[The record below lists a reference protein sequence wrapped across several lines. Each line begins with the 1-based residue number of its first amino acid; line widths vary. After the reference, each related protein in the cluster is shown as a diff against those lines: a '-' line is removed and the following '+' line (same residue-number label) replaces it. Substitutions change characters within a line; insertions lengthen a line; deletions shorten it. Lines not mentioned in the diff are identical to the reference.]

1 MLNWSECWLSLDWI
15 NSIFSPYDKKH
26 VKIRTLLIWFFSS
39 HDTPK
44 PWKSKK
50 TCYQIRELPR
60 HRIEIPK
67 SSNNF
72 QVSNSNQNTFPQ
84 VQMSSTD
91 DWFMQIQLF
100 VLHRITSSSAEH
112 EGPTLITFF
121 LFPMNWRSK
130 QIWVQWVDAFVT
142 SIGTRM
148 NNMDQ
153 TMNDV
158 HKLFRSFM
166 CTMDKNK

>member
-1 MLNWSECWLSLDWI
+1 MVDGQVHVTHKKLRVKLHRNGWDFMLNWSECWLSLDWI

-91 DWFMQIQLF
+91 DWFMLIQVF
-100 VLHRITSSSAEH
+100 VLHRITSSSAAH

-121 LFPMNWRSK
+121 LFPNELAIQADLSAMSWR
-130 QIWVQWVDAFVT
+130 FCYLN
-142 SIGTRM
+142 R
-148 NNMDQ
+148 NYNE
-153 TMNDV
+153 
-158 HKLFRSFM
+158 
-166 CTMDKNK
+166 